1 MNKKEINIKEIV
13 EKAEALSKATA
24 SAQLTSALRW
34 VERQTH
40 TRTNH
45 AQMLV
50 GKDEGLFLNAFVKC
64 VNAKR
69 VLEIGT
75 FTGYSLICLADAV
88 LHNAKLCKNTT
99 QEQPVNSD
107 FHSVSNEFKAC
118 NLRDSKSYFKEY
130 ESCKLQ
136 DNSTLGE
143 DGFCVD
149 ALEINQ
155 ELEYIIAEGLQRA
168 KVEEITRVSF
178 GDARDLLQKIAK
190 ERTAAK
196 ASHAFS
202 NEEETCEQGKN
213 EEDKCGREKY
223 DVVFIDANKREYA
236 EYYNLVFPLVKV
248 GGYILADNV
257 LWYGR
262 AEATAAGESAAK
274 AANSGSRVEEC
285 GEAAGDVNHRDKKT
299 AGIIEF
305 NSLVENDTRVSK
317 MLYKIRDGLYI
328 IRKER
333 D

>member
-1 MNKKEINIKEIV
+1 MNSKEIIEIKEIV
-13 EKAEALSKATA
+13 LEAEALSKTQA

-50 GKDEGLFLNAFVKC
+50 GKEEGLFLNAFVKC

-88 LHNAKLCKNTT
+88 LHN
-99 QEQPVNSD
+99 E
-107 FHSVSNEFKAC
+107 
-118 NLRDSKSYFKEY
+118 
-130 ESCKLQ
+130 
-136 DNSTLGE
+136 
-143 DGFCVD
+143 GFGVD

-178 GDARDLLQKIAK
+178 GDAKELLQKIAK
-190 ERTAAK
+190 ERTTSK
-196 ASHAFS
+196 ESRNYS
-202 NEEETCEQGKN
+202 NEEKYEQGKN

-257 LWYGR
+257 LWYGK
-262 AEATAAGESAAK
+262 AGAT
-274 AANSGSRVEEC
+274 
-285 GEAAGDVNHRDKKT
+285 AAGDVNHRDKKT
-299 AGIIEF
+299 AGIIDF

-317 MLYKIRDGLYI
+317 FLYKIRDGLYI
-328 IRKER
+328 IRKESTR
-333 D
+333 LPSSTSSRCLR

>member
-1 MNKKEINIKEIV
+1 MKSQEINIKEIV
-13 EKAEALSKATA
+13 LEAEALSKAPA
-24 SAQLTSALRW
+24 SAQLSSALRW

-50 GKDEGLFLNAFVKC
+50 GKDEGLFLNSFVKC

-88 LHNAKLCKNTT
+88 LHNGG
-99 QEQPVNSD
+99 V
-107 FHSVSNEFKAC
+107 F
-118 NLRDSKSYFKEY
+118 
-130 ESCKLQ
+130 
-136 DNSTLGE
+136 
-143 DGFCVD
+143 VD

-155 ELEYIIAEGLQRA
+155 ELEYIIAEGMQRA

-202 NEEETCEQGKN
+202 NEE
-213 EEDKCGREKY
+213 KCGREKY

-257 LWYGR
+257 LWYG
-262 AEATAAGESAAK
+262 K
-274 AANSGSRVEEC
+274 
-285 GEAAGDVNHRDKKT
+285 VNCRDKKT

>member
-1 MNKKEINIKEIV
+1 
-13 EKAEALSKATA
+13 
-24 SAQLTSALRW
+24 
-34 VERQTH
+34 
-40 TRTNH
+40 
-45 AQMLV
+45 MLV

-64 VNAKR
+64 VAAKR

-88 LHNAKLCKNTT
+88 LHNAKLCK
-99 QEQPVNSD
+99 QPN
-107 FHSVSNEFKAC
+107 
-118 NLRDSKSYFKEY
+118 KSHFKEY

-136 DNSTLGE
+136 EERALEG
-143 DGFCVD
+143 GQFCVD

-178 GDARDLLQKIAK
+178 GDARDLLQKIV
-190 ERTAAK
+190 
-196 ASHAFS
+196 S
-202 NEEETCEQGKN
+202 NEEKCE
-213 EEDKCGREKY
+213 REKY

-257 LWYGR
+257 LWYGK
-262 AEATAAGESAAK
+262 AEE
-274 AANSGSRVEEC
+274 
-285 GEAAGDVNHRDKKT
+285 VNHRDKKT

-317 MLYKIRDGLYI
+317 FLYKIRDGLYI

>member
-1 MNKKEINIKEIV
+1 
-13 EKAEALSKATA
+13 
-24 SAQLTSALRW
+24 
-34 VERQTH
+34 
-40 TRTNH
+40 
-45 AQMLV
+45 MLV

-88 LHNAKLCKNTT
+88 LHNTKLCK
-99 QEQPVNSD
+99 QPSNSEN
-107 FHSVSNEFKAC
+107 HSVSNK
-118 NLRDSKSYFKEY
+118 LYYKEN

-136 DNSTLGE
+136 DDSALEG
-143 DGFCVD
+143 DAFYVD
-149 ALEINQ
+149 ALEINR

-202 NEEETCEQGKN
+202 NEE
-213 EEDKCGREKY
+213 KCGSEKY

-257 LWYGR
+257 LWYG
-262 AEATAAGESAAK
+262 K
-274 AANSGSRVEEC
+274 
-285 GEAAGDVNHRDKKT
+285 VNCRDKKT

-317 MLYKIRDGLYI
+317 LLYKIRDGLYI

>member
-1 MNKKEINIKEIV
+1 MNSKEIIEIEEIV
-13 EKAEALSKATA
+13 KKAEALSKTPA

-88 LHNAKLCKNTT
+88 LHNGG
-99 QEQPVNSD
+99 V
-107 FHSVSNEFKAC
+107 F
-118 NLRDSKSYFKEY
+118 
-130 ESCKLQ
+130 
-136 DNSTLGE
+136 
-143 DGFCVD
+143 VD

-178 GDARDLLQKIAK
+178 GDARDLLQKIANRAASK
-190 ERTAAK
+190 ENRN
-196 ASHAFS
+196 FS
-202 NEEETCEQGKN
+202 NEDETCEQKKCEQGKN
-213 EEDKCGREKY
+213 EEDKCGREKCGREKY

-257 LWYGR
+257 LWYG
-262 AEATAAGESAAK
+262 K
-274 AANSGSRVEEC
+274 
-285 GEAAGDVNHRDKKT
+285 VNCRDKKT

-305 NSLVENDTRVSK
+305 NSLVEKDTRISK
-317 MLYKIRDGLYI
+317 FLYKIRDGLYI

>member
-1 MNKKEINIKEIV
+1 MKSKEININEIV

-88 LHNAKLCKNTT
+88 LHNAKLCK
-99 QEQPVNSD
+99 QSSNSEN
-107 FHSVSNEFKAC
+107 HSVPNEIKAC
-118 NLRDSKSYFKEY
+118 NLSDFKYVSK
-130 ESCKLQ
+130 ESESRKLQ

-168 KVEEITRVSF
+168 KVEEFTRVSF
-178 GDARDLLQKIAK
+178 GDARDLLQKIAN
-190 ERTAAK
+190 RTAAQENRN
-196 ASHAFS
+196 FS
-202 NEEETCEQGKN
+202 NEDETCEQKKCEQGKN
-213 EEDKCGREKY
+213 EEDKCGSEKY

-257 LWYGR
+257 LWYG
-262 AEATAAGESAAK
+262 K
-274 AANSGSRVEEC
+274 
-285 GEAAGDVNHRDKKT
+285 VNCRDKKT

>member
-13 EKAEALSKATA
+13 EKAEALSKAPA

-88 LHNAKLCKNTT
+88 LHNAKLCKNTM
-99 QEQPVNSD
+99 QDDRALGGE
-107 FHSVSNEFKAC
+107 EF
-118 NLRDSKSYFKEY
+118 F
-130 ESCKLQ
+130 
-136 DNSTLGE
+136 
-143 DGFCVD
+143 VD

-190 ERTAAK
+190 ERTASK
-196 ASHAFS
+196 ESRNYS
-202 NEEETCEQGKN
+202 NEEKYEQGKN

-262 AEATAAGESAAK
+262 AEATSGESAAGESVAVAAK
-274 AANSGSRVEEC
+274 G
-285 GEAAGDVNHRDKKT
+285 GEAAGDVNCRDKKT

-317 MLYKIRDGLYI
+317 FLYKIRDGLYI

>member
-1 MNKKEINIKEIV
+1 MNSQGINIKEIV
-13 EKAEALSKATA
+13 LEAEALSKTPA
-24 SAQLTSALRW
+24 SAQLSSALRW

-88 LHNAKLCKNTT
+88 LHNAKLCKNTM
-99 QEQPVNSD
+99 QEDRALGGDD
-107 FHSVSNEFKAC
+107 FF
-118 NLRDSKSYFKEY
+118 
-130 ESCKLQ
+130 
-136 DNSTLGE
+136 
-143 DGFCVD
+143 VD

-190 ERTAAK
+190 ERTASK

-202 NEEETCEQGKN
+202 NEE
-213 EEDKCGREKY
+213 KCGREKY

-236 EYYNLVFPLVKV
+236 KYYNLVFPLVKV

-257 LWYGR
+257 LWYG
-262 AEATAAGESAAK
+262 K
-274 AANSGSRVEEC
+274 
-285 GEAAGDVNHRDKKT
+285 VNCRDKKT

-317 MLYKIRDGLYI
+317 FLYKIRDGLYI

>member
-1 MNKKEINIKEIV
+1 MNSKEIIEIEEIV
-13 EKAEALSKATA
+13 KKAEALSKTPA
-24 SAQLTSALRW
+24 SAQLSSALRW

-64 VNAKR
+64 VAAKR

-88 LHNAKLCKNTT
+88 LHN
-99 QEQPVNSD
+99 VGV
-107 FHSVSNEFKAC
+107 F
-118 NLRDSKSYFKEY
+118 
-130 ESCKLQ
+130 
-136 DNSTLGE
+136 
-143 DGFCVD
+143 VD

-178 GDARDLLQKIAK
+178 GDARDLLQKIAN
-190 ERTAAK
+190 RTAAQENRN
-196 ASHAFS
+196 FS
-202 NEEETCEQGKN
+202 NEDETCEQKKCEQGKN
-213 EEDKCGREKY
+213 EEDKCGREKCGREKY

-257 LWYGR
+257 LWYG
-262 AEATAAGESAAK
+262 K
-274 AANSGSRVEEC
+274 
-285 GEAAGDVNHRDKKT
+285 VNCRDKKT

>member
-1 MNKKEINIKEIV
+1 MNKKEINIREIV
-13 EKAEALSKATA
+13 EKAEALSKAPA
-24 SAQLTSALRW
+24 SAQLSSALRW

-88 LHNAKLCKNTT
+88 LHNAILFKQTG
-99 QEQPVNSD
+99 NSEN
-107 FHSVSNEFKAC
+107 HSVPNEIKI
-118 NLRDSKSYFKEY
+118 
-130 ESCKLQ
+130 CKLQ
-136 DNSTLGE
+136 DNSALEG
-143 DGFCVD
+143 DAFYVD
-149 ALEINQ
+149 ALEINR

-178 GDARDLLQKIAK
+178 GDARDLLQKIAN
-190 ERTAAK
+190 RTASK
-196 ASHAFS
+196 ESRNFS
-202 NEEETCEQGKN
+202 NEDETCEQEKN
-213 EEDKCGREKY
+213 EEDKCGCENCGCEKY

-257 LWYGR
+257 LWYG
-262 AEATAAGESAAK
+262 K
-274 AANSGSRVEEC
+274 
-285 GEAAGDVNHRDKKT
+285 VNCRDKKT

>member
-1 MNKKEINIKEIV
+1 MNIKNGNIEEIV
-13 EKAEALSKATA
+13 LEAEALSKATA

-50 GKDEGLFLNAFVKC
+50 GKDEGLFLNAFVKTIA
-64 VNAKR
+64 AKR

-88 LHNAKLCKNTT
+88 LHNAKLCK
-99 QEQPVNSD
+99 QPN
-107 FHSVSNEFKAC
+107 
-118 NLRDSKSYFKEY
+118 KSHFKEY

-136 DNSTLGE
+136 E
-143 DGFCVD
+143 DRALEGGQFCVD
-149 ALEINQ
+149 ALEMNQ

-196 ASHAFS
+196 ASHNFS
-202 NEEETCEQGKN
+202 NEEG
-213 EEDKCGREKY
+213 KY
-223 DVVFIDANKREYA
+223 DVVFIDANKREYG

-257 LWYGR
+257 LWYGK
-262 AEATAAGESAAK
+262 AEE
-274 AANSGSRVEEC
+274 
-285 GEAAGDVNHRDKKT
+285 VNHRDKKT

-317 MLYKIRDGLYI
+317 FLYKIRDGLYI

>member
-1 MNKKEINIKEIV
+1 MNIKKKNIEEIV
-13 EKAEALSKATA
+13 LEAEALSKAPA
-24 SAQLTSALRW
+24 SVQLTSALRW

-50 GKDEGLFLNAFVKC
+50 GKDEGLFLNAFVKTIA
-64 VNAKR
+64 AKR

-88 LHNAKLCKNTT
+88 LHNAKLCK
-99 QEQPVNSD
+99 QPN
-107 FHSVSNEFKAC
+107 
-118 NLRDSKSYFKEY
+118 KSHFKEY

-136 DNSTLGE
+136 E
-143 DGFCVD
+143 DRALEGGQFCVD

-178 GDARDLLQKIAK
+178 GDARDLLQKIADS
-190 ERTAAK
+190 RSAQDNCN
-196 ASHAFS
+196 FS
-202 NEEETCEQGKN
+202 NEE
-213 EEDKCGREKY
+213 KCGREKY

-257 LWYGR
+257 LWYGK
-262 AEATAAGESAAK
+262 AEE
-274 AANSGSRVEEC
+274 
-285 GEAAGDVNHRDKKT
+285 VNHRDKKT

-317 MLYKIRDGLYI
+317 FLYKIRDGLYI

>member
-1 MNKKEINIKEIV
+1 MNIKKKNIEEIV
-13 EKAEALSKATA
+13 LEAEALSKAPA

-75 FTGYSLICLADAV
+75 FTGFSLICLADAV
-88 LHNAKLCKNTT
+88 LHNGG
-99 QEQPVNSD
+99 V
-107 FHSVSNEFKAC
+107 F
-118 NLRDSKSYFKEY
+118 
-130 ESCKLQ
+130 
-136 DNSTLGE
+136 
-143 DGFCVD
+143 VD

-178 GDARDLLQKIAK
+178 GDARDLLQKIANKTESK
-190 ERTAAK
+190 ESRI
-196 ASHAFS
+196 FS
-202 NEEETCEQGKN
+202 KEDETCEQGKN
-213 EEDKCGREKY
+213 EEDNCGREKY

-257 LWYGR
+257 LWYGK
-262 AEATAAGESAAK
+262 AEE
-274 AANSGSRVEEC
+274 
-285 GEAAGDVNHRDKKT
+285 VNHRDKKT

-317 MLYKIRDGLYI
+317 FLYKIRDGLYI

>member
-1 MNKKEINIKEIV
+1 MTGDIEIKDLVAE
-13 EKAEALSKATA
+13 AEALSKTQA

-50 GKDEGLFLNAFVKC
+50 GKEEGLFLNAFVKC

-88 LHNAKLCKNTT
+88 LHN
-99 QEQPVNSD
+99 E
-107 FHSVSNEFKAC
+107 
-118 NLRDSKSYFKEY
+118 
-130 ESCKLQ
+130 
-136 DNSTLGE
+136 
-143 DGFCVD
+143 GFGVD

-178 GDARDLLQKIAK
+178 GDAKDLLQKIAN
-190 ERTAAK
+190 RTAAQE
-196 ASHAFS
+196 S
-202 NEEETCEQGKN
+202 
-213 EEDKCGREKY
+213 GREMY

-257 LWYGR
+257 LWYGK
-262 AEATAAGESAAK
+262 AGATS
-274 AANSGSRVEEC
+274 
-285 GEAAGDVNHRDKKT
+285 AGDVNHRDKKT
-299 AGIIEF
+299 AGIIDF

-317 MLYKIRDGLYI
+317 FLYKIRDGLYI
-328 IRKER
+328 IRKESTR
-333 D
+333 LPSSTSSRCLR

>member
-1 MNKKEINIKEIV
+1 M
-13 EKAEALSKATA
+13 
-24 SAQLTSALRW
+24 
-34 VERQTH
+34 
-40 TRTNH
+40 
-45 AQMLV
+45 
-50 GKDEGLFLNAFVKC
+50 G
-64 VNAKR
+64 
-69 VLEIGT
+69 
-75 FTGYSLICLADAV
+75 
-88 LHNAKLCKNTT
+88 
-99 QEQPVNSD
+99 
-107 FHSVSNEFKAC
+107 
-118 NLRDSKSYFKEY
+118 
-130 ESCKLQ
+130 
-136 DNSTLGE
+136 
-143 DGFCVD
+143 
-149 ALEINQ
+149 
-155 ELEYIIAEGLQRA
+155 IIAEGLQRA

-213 EEDKCGREKY
+213 EEDKCGSEKCGREKY

-257 LWYGR
+257 LWYG
-262 AEATAAGESAAK
+262 K
-274 AANSGSRVEEC
+274 
-285 GEAAGDVNHRDKKT
+285 VNCRDKKT

>member
-1 MNKKEINIKEIV
+1 MKSKERNIKEIV
-13 EKAEALSKATA
+13 LEAEALSKATA
-24 SAQLTSALRW
+24 SAQLTTALRW

-88 LHNAKLCKNTT
+88 LHNSKLFKQTS
-99 QEQPVNSD
+99 NSEN
-107 FHSVSNEFKAC
+107 HSVPNEIKI
-118 NLRDSKSYFKEY
+118 
-130 ESCKLQ
+130 CKLQ
-136 DNSTLGE
+136 DDRALEGDE
-143 DGFCVD
+143 FFVD

-178 GDARDLLQKIAK
+178 GDARDLLQQIAK

-196 ASHAFS
+196 ESRNYS
-202 NEEETCEQGKN
+202 NEEKYEQGKN
-213 EEDKCGREKY
+213 EEDKCGREKCGREKY

-236 EYYNLVFPLVKV
+236 EYYNIVFPLVKV

-257 LWYGR
+257 LWYG
-262 AEATAAGESAAK
+262 K
-274 AANSGSRVEEC
+274 
-285 GEAAGDVNHRDKKT
+285 VNCRDKKT

>member
-1 MNKKEINIKEIV
+1 MKPQEINIKEIV
-13 EKAEALSKATA
+13 LEAEALSKTPA

-88 LHNAKLCKNTT
+88 LHNTKLCKNTMQDDRT
-99 QEQPVNSD
+99 LEVD
-107 FHSVSNEFKAC
+107 EF
-118 NLRDSKSYFKEY
+118 F
-130 ESCKLQ
+130 
-136 DNSTLGE
+136 
-143 DGFCVD
+143 VD

-190 ERTAAK
+190 ERTASK
-196 ASHAFS
+196 ESRNYS
-202 NEEETCEQGKN
+202 NEEKYEQGKN
-213 EEDKCGREKY
+213 EEDKCGSEKCGSEKY

-257 LWYGR
+257 LWYG
-262 AEATAAGESAAK
+262 K
-274 AANSGSRVEEC
+274 
-285 GEAAGDVNHRDKKT
+285 VNCRDKKT

>member
-1 MNKKEINIKEIV
+1 MNSKEIIEIKEIV
-13 EKAEALSKATA
+13 LEAEALSKAPV

-50 GKDEGLFLNAFVKC
+50 GKEEGLFLNAFVKC

-88 LHNAKLCKNTT
+88 LHN
-99 QEQPVNSD
+99 E
-107 FHSVSNEFKAC
+107 
-118 NLRDSKSYFKEY
+118 
-130 ESCKLQ
+130 
-136 DNSTLGE
+136 
-143 DGFCVD
+143 GFGVD

-178 GDARDLLQKIAK
+178 GDAKELLQKIATN
-190 ERTAAK
+190 RTVAQ
-196 ASHAFS
+196 
-202 NEEETCEQGKN
+202 ECGCEM
-213 EEDKCGREKY
+213 Y

-257 LWYGR
+257 LWYGK
-262 AEATAAGESAAK
+262 AGAT
-274 AANSGSRVEEC
+274 
-285 GEAAGDVNHRDKKT
+285 AAGDVNHRDKKT
-299 AGIIEF
+299 AGIIDF

-317 MLYKIRDGLYI
+317 FLYKIRDGLYI
-328 IRKER
+328 IRKESTR
-333 D
+333 LPSSTSSRCLR